1 MRSLEGKLKVAF
13 VTSALALS
21 CIGLAF
27 VHSAGSYWGTVHYAN
42 SSPFIVKQG
51 IYMLVSIGIAVFIMK
66 SPLTSNQKVWT
77 ILYYLAIVALVAVK
91 IPGIGAVRNGSQSW
105 IILGPFSLQPAEFI
119 KVALIGKL
127 ASSLV
132 ETSGKKVFRFKHLWY
147 ILLPAALIMLQPD
160 LGSTVILIVS
170 AFVVLFVAGYSLR
183 FFTLIGIAGV
193 GAFVALIAT
202 APYRLDRIKS
212 YIDPWNDPLGTGF
225 QGIQS
230 LFAIAPGGLFG
241 HGYGNSRQKYLY
253 LPEPQNDFIF
263 SIIAEESG
271 FIGASIILLLFVVFL
286 SATFGIAIRTEARF
300 SLLVVSGMG
309 AMIFFQTF
317 LNTGV
322 VSGLL
327 PVTGVTL
334 PFISYGGSSLLTTW
348 MAAGVILHFMN
359 NKSGGRLLRN
369 DGNKSS
375 NN

>member
-1 MRSLEGKLKVAF
+1 MRSLEGKLKIAF
-13 VTSALALS
+13 VVSALALS

-27 VHSAGSYWGTVHYAN
+27 VHSAGSYWGTVHYTNAA
-42 SSPFIVKQG
+42 PFIVKQG
-51 IYMLVSIGIAVFIMK
+51 IYMAVSIGIAFVIMK
-66 SPLTSNQKVWT
+66 SPLTSQQKTWT
-77 ILYYLAIVALVAVK
+77 IVYYFAIVALIAVK
-91 IPGIGAVRNGSQSW
+91 IPGIGAFRNGSQSW
-105 IILGPFSLQPAEFI
+105 IVFGPFSLQPAEFI

-127 ASSLV
+127 ASSLT
-132 ETSGKKVFRFKHLWY
+132 EGKAGKRIFSFRHLGI
-147 ILLPAALIMLQPD
+147 ILLPAVLIMLQPD
-160 LGSTVILIVS
+160 LGSTVILMVS

-183 FFTLIGIAGV
+183 FFTVIGIAGI
-193 GAFVALIAT
+193 GAFIALIA
-202 APYRLDRIKS
+202 AASYRLDRIKS
-212 YIDPWNDPLGTGF
+212 YIDPWSDPLGTGF

-271 FIGASIILLLFVVFL
+271 FLGVVVILSLFVVFL
-286 SATFGIAIRTEARF
+286 IATFGIAIRTKDKF

-317 LNTGV
+317 LNVGV

-334 PFISYGGSSLLTTW
+334 PFISYGGSSLMTTW
-348 MAAGVILHFMN
+348 MAAGVILHFM
-359 NKSGGRLLRN
+359 K
-369 DGNKSS
+369 K
-375 NN
+375 

>member
-1 MRSLEGKLKVAF
+1 MHSLESKLKITFIV
-13 VTSALALS
+13 SALALS
-21 CIGLAF
+21 FVGLAF
-27 VHSAGSYWGTVHYAN
+27 VHSAGSYWGTVHYAD
-42 SSPFIVKQG
+42 SSPFIVKQSL
-51 IYMLVSIGIAVFIMK
+51 YMFVSLGVALFIMK
-66 SPLTSNQKVWT
+66 SPLTSNQKAWT
-77 ILYYLAIVALVAVK
+77 VFYYIAIMSLIAVK

-105 IILGPFSLQPAEFI
+105 IMLGSLSLQPAEFI

-127 ASSLV
+127 ASSLA
-132 ETSGKKVFRFKHLWY
+132 SQSSSKGSFRWQHLWI
-147 ILLPAALIMLQPD
+147 ILLPAVLIMLQPD

-170 AFVVLFVAGYSLR
+170 AFILLFISGYSLR
-183 FFTLIGIAGV
+183 FFTMIGLAGV
-193 GAFVALIAT
+193 GAFIGLIAA

-271 FIGASIILLLFVVFL
+271 FIGATIIISLFVIFL
-286 SATFGIAIRTEARF
+286 MATLGIAVRLENYYAMLI
-300 SLLVVSGMG
+300 VSGMS

-317 LNTGV
+317 LNVGV

-348 MAAGVILHFMN
+348 MAVGVILHFM
-359 NKSGGRLLRN
+359 KQM
-369 DGNKSS
+369 KAH
-375 NN
+375 

>member
-1 MRSLEGKLKVAF
+1 MHSLESKLKITFIV
-13 VTSALALS
+13 SALALS
-21 CIGLAF
+21 FVGLAF
-27 VHSAGSYWGTVHYAN
+27 VHSAGSYWGTVHYAD
-42 SSPFIVKQG
+42 SSPFIVKQSL
-51 IYMLVSIGIAVFIMK
+51 YMLVSVGVAFFIMK
-66 SPLTSNQKVWT
+66 SPLTSNQKAWT
-77 ILYYLAIVALVAVK
+77 VFYYMAVLSLIAVK

-105 IILGPFSLQPAEFI
+105 IMLGPLSLQPAEFI

-127 ASSLV
+127 ASSLANQ
-132 ETSGKKVFRFKHLWY
+132 SSSKRPFRWQHLWI
-147 ILLPAALIMLQPD
+147 ILLPAVLIMLQPD

-170 AFVVLFVAGYSLR
+170 AFILLFIAGYSLR
-183 FFTLIGIAGV
+183 FFTMIGLAGV
-193 GAFVALIAT
+193 GAFIGLIAA

-271 FIGASIILLLFVVFL
+271 FIGATIIISLFVIFL
-286 SATFGIAIRTEARF
+286 VATLGIAVRLDNYYAM
-300 SLLVVSGMG
+300 LVVSGMS

-317 LNTGV
+317 LNVGV

-348 MAAGVILHFMN
+348 MAVGVILHFM
-359 NKSGGRLLRN
+359 KQM
-369 DGNKSS
+369 KAH
-375 NN
+375 

>member
-1 MRSLEGKLKVAF
+1 MRTLEGKLKIAF

-51 IYMLVSIGIAVFIMK
+51 IYMVVSIGIALFIMK
-66 SPLTSNQKVWT
+66 SPLTSNQKTWT
-77 ILYYLAIVALVAVK
+77 VIYYLAIIALVAVK
-91 IPGIGAVRNGSQSW
+91 IPGIGAFRNGSQSW
-105 IILGPFSLQPAEFI
+105 IVFGPFSLQPAEFI

-127 ASSLV
+127 ASSLS
-132 ETSGKKVFRFKHLWY
+132 EGMKGKRIFSFKHMWF

-160 LGSTVILIVS
+160 LGSTAILIVS

-183 FFTLIGIAGV
+183 FFSIIGVVGIA
-193 GAFVALIAT
+193 AFVALIA
-202 APYRLDRIKS
+202 AASYRLDRIKS
-212 YIDPWNDPLGTGF
+212 YIDPWSDPLGTGF

-241 HGYGNSRQKYLY
+241 HGFGNSRQKYLY

-263 SIIAEESG
+263 SIIAEEIG
-271 FIGASIILLLFVVFL
+271 FLGASIILSLFVIFL
-286 SATFGIAIRTEARF
+286 VATFGIAIRTTNKF

-317 LNTGV
+317 LNVGV

-334 PFISYGGSSLLTTW
+334 PFISYGGSSLMTTW
-348 MAAGVILHFMN
+348 MATGVIMHFMKYEN
-359 NKSGGRLLRN
+359 T
-369 DGNKSS
+369 
-375 NN
+375 

>member
-1 MRSLEGKLKVAF
+1 MRTLEGKLKIAF
-13 VTSALALS
+13 VVSALALS

-27 VHSAGSYWGTVHYAN
+27 VHSAGSYWGTIHYAN
-42 SSPFIVKQG
+42 ASPFIVKQG
-51 IYMLVSIGIAVFIMK
+51 IYMAVSIGIAFLIMK
-66 SPLTSNQKVWT
+66 SPLTSNQKTWT
-77 ILYYLAIVALVAVK
+77 IIYYLAIIALVAVK
-91 IPGIGAVRNGSQSW
+91 IPGIGAFRNGSQSW
-105 IILGPFSLQPAEFI
+105 IVFGPFSLQPAEFI

-127 ASSLV
+127 ASSLSV
-132 ETSGKKVFRFKHLWY
+132 ATSGKSKFSFQHLWL
-147 ILLPAALIMLQPD
+147 ILLPAILIMLQPD

-183 FFTLIGIAGV
+183 FFTIIGIAGV
-193 GAFVALIAT
+193 GAFIALIA
-202 APYRLDRIKS
+202 AASYRLDRIKS
-212 YIDPWNDPLGTGF
+212 YIDPWSDPLGTGF

-271 FIGASIILLLFVVFL
+271 FLGVVIILALFVVFL
-286 SATFGIAIRTEARF
+286 VATFGIAIRTEDKF

-317 LNTGV
+317 LNVGV

-334 PFISYGGSSLLTTW
+334 PFISYGGSSLMTTW
-348 MAAGVILHFMN
+348 MATGVIMHFMK
-359 NKSGGRLLRN
+359 NK
-369 DGNKSS
+369 KT
-375 NN
+375 